1 MKKLLIIEDNNDFL
15 QLLYSVLQK
24 DFQVYQA
31 TGTKEAQAILET
43 VTVNAICSDYNLLD
57 GTGLE
62 LRMELRHSNIET
74 PFLLM
79 SGYDNYFIADMAKK
93 HNATF
98 CCKTDYE
105 LIERIRNL

>member
-15 QLLYSVLQK
+15 QLLSSVLQK

-31 TGTKEAQAILET
+31 TGTRKPCRGNRRE
-43 VTVNAICSDYNLLD
+43 

-62 LRMELRHSNIET
+62 LLMELRHSNIET

>member
-15 QLLYSVLQK
+15 QLLSSILQK

-31 TGTKEAQAILET
+31 TGKKEAINILKT
-43 VTVNAICSDYNLLD
+43 VAVNAICSDYNLLD

-62 LRMELRHSNIET
+62 LLIKLRRSNIKI

-79 SGYDNYFIADMAKK
+79 SGSDDYRLADLAEQ
-93 HNATF
+93 NGAIF
-98 CCKTDYE
+98 CCKTDIE
-105 LIERIRNL
+105 LLEKIQKL